1 MTTNVLLTAC
11 GADTDRLEQAI
22 GKAIDVFHQVEAQC
36 TRFDPASP
44 LMQANAASQDLVE
57 VPPLCFAALKAAA
70 KAYVRTAGRFD
81 PRVHDDLRKLG
92 YTKSMGFDDG
102 DVTVQGAAVD
112 SRPELPR
119 WQPTFDEPARR
130 VRLGGHQV
138 DLGGIGKG
146 LAVRW
151 ASAVLRKTTDNFLIE
166 AGGDCYAAGYAPDG
180 GAWRIGVEDPAGG
193 AEPLLVV
200 EVSERAV
207 TTSSIRVRRWTAG
220 QAAVHH
226 LIDPRTGLPGGN
238 DLLAVT
244 VVGAD
249 PADAEVDSKVLFL
262 EGRHGIEAAAVPS
275 AACWVAAD
283 GTLSNT
289 AAFDRYVLWRRP

>member
-1 MTTNVLLTAC
+1 MATNVTFTAC
-11 GADTDRLEQAI
+11 GADTHLVEQAI
-22 GKAIDVFHQVEAQC
+22 DKAIDVFHQVEAQC

-44 LMQANAASQDLVE
+44 LMQANAASEEMVE

-92 YTKSMGFDDG
+92 YTKSMGFETGGVAVEGVD
-102 DVTVQGAAVD
+102 VD

-119 WQPTFDEPARR
+119 WEPTFDEPARR
-130 VRLGGHQV
+130 VRLGGHRV

-151 ASAVLRKTTDNFLIE
+151 ASAVLRRTTDNFLIE

-180 GAWRIGVEDPAGG
+180 GAWRIGVEDPTG
-193 AEPLLVV
+193 APEPLLVLG
-200 EVSERAV
+200 VSERAV

-220 QAAVHH
+220 EAAMHH
-226 LIDPRTGLPGGN
+226 LIDPRTGLPGG
-238 DLLAVT
+238 DGMLAVT

-249 PADAEVDSKVLFL
+249 PADAEVDAKVLFL
-262 EGRHGIEAAAVPS
+262 EGRDGIEAAAAPS

-283 GTLSNT
+283 RSLGST
-289 AAFDRYVLWRRP
+289 AAFERYVLWRRP